1 MTRQNIAAVL
11 HAEGT
16 LEETLH
22 QVAPGA
28 EEYDDESQTYP
39 SCDAQGVSRLAIIGE
54 VSHDGSHDDDED
66 ATAYASFP
74 TLARTDAREE
84 LVLAKQ
90 RTAAIGTRVIG
101 PEEDEHAQRQE
112 HIVMYLTIH
121 CRNLESQDVDEREG
135 EGDVH
140 L

>member
-1 MTRQNIAAVL
+1 MTRQNIATVL

-16 LEETLH
+16 LEETFH

-66 ATAYASFP
+66 ATAYASFLLP
-74 TLARTDAREE
+74 GLMRGKSLCLPNSEP
-84 LVLAKQ
+84 LQ
-90 RTAAIGTRVIG
+90 
-101 PEEDEHAQRQE
+101 
-112 HIVMYLTIH
+112 
-121 CRNLESQDVDEREG
+121 
-135 EGDVH
+135 
-140 L
+140 